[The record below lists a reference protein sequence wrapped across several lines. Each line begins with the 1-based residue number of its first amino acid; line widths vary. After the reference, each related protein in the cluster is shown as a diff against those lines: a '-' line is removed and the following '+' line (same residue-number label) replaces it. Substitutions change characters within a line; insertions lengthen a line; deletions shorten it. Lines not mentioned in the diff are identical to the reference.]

1 MSQEVTTSK
10 TVPASVIK
18 AEITGNEG
26 GTVNTLQGLV
36 QILYHESLM
45 QDSIKV
51 DYIFADSGNTIKGK
65 SAREGLPIVGTEDFE
80 LAMED
85 NQEVKLEFSN
95 SNSNCLI
102 INKVTPMEGEA
113 LKELIAF
120 SLVSE
125 EFIRNEEADTSINQ
139 RMDGKISDH
148 IEEILKD
155 NLKTQKELK
164 IDATSNNYNFVG
176 NSKKAFYTI
185 NWLSKFGITAGGDGE
200 EEKTAGFFF
209 WETSEGFHFKSIDTL
224 FAQEPKKKFTYTS
237 SAEQGTL
244 PPECDGKI
252 LELVKDNRVD
262 YQQKLRM
269 GTYSTK
275 IITFDPFNCFYE
287 EIEETAEEGKGGT
300 TLAGKD
306 LPKYNKKFKNAD
318 DPEYATRT
326 TFMLIDKGTLPSGET
341 EEQIKK
347 NEEEILEVRK
357 ILNQGIR
364 RYNQFYSQQQTI
376 TIPGDFSLHAGD
388 LIQVDSPSIQSET
401 TDEKDQQAGGKYVIS
416 DLCHYVT
423 SKETFTKLNI
433 VRDSFGRAV

>member
-347 NEEEILEVRK
+347 NEEAILEVRK

>member
-209 WETSEGFHFKSIDTL
+209 LG
-224 FAQEPKKKFTYTS
+224 
-237 SAEQGTL
+237 
-244 PPECDGKI
+244 
-252 LELVKDNRVD
+252 N
-262 YQQKLRM
+262 
-269 GTYSTK
+269 
-275 IITFDPFNCFYE
+275 
-287 EIEETAEEGKGGT
+287 
-300 TLAGKD
+300 
-306 LPKYNKKFKNAD
+306 
-318 DPEYATRT
+318 
-326 TFMLIDKGTLPSGET
+326 
-341 EEQIKK
+341 
-347 NEEEILEVRK
+347 VR
-357 ILNQGIR
+357 R
-364 RYNQFYSQQQTI
+364 
-376 TIPGDFSLHAGD
+376 
-388 LIQVDSPSIQSET
+388 
-401 TDEKDQQAGGKYVIS
+401 IS
-416 DLCHYVT
+416 
-423 SKETFTKLNI
+423 F
-433 VRDSFGRAV
+433 

>member
-10 TVPASVIK
+10 TVPASVTK

-51 DYIFADSGNTIKGK
+51 DYIFADSGNTIQGK

-80 LAMED
+80 LVMED

-155 NLKTQKELK
+155 NLKTQKELN

-185 NWLSKFGITAGGDGE
+185 NWLSKFGITAGGEGE

-237 SAEQGTL
+237 SAEQATL

-252 LELVKDNRVD
+252 LELVKDNRID
-262 YQQKLRM
+262 YQKKLQL
-269 GTYSTK
+269 GAYSTK
-275 IITFDPFNCFYE
+275 IVTFDPFNCFYE

-347 NEEEILEVRK
+347 NEEEILKVRML
-357 ILNQGIR
+357 LNQGIR

-388 LIQVDSPSIQSET
+388 LIQVDSPSIQADT

>member
-65 SAREGLPIVGTEDFE
+65 SARDGLPIVGTEDFE

-164 IDATSNNYNFVG
+164 IDATSNKYNFVG

-252 LELVKDNRVD
+252 LSLVKDNRVD

-364 RYNQFYSQQQTI
+364 RYNQYYSQQQTI

>member
-10 TVPASVIK
+10 TVPASVTK

-80 LAMED
+80 LVMED

-155 NLKTQKELK
+155 NLKTQKELN

-176 NSKKAFYTI
+176 NNKKAFYTI
-185 NWLSKFGITAGGDGE
+185 NWLSKFGITSGSED
-200 EEKTAGFFF
+200 KTAGFFF
-209 WETSEGFHFKSIDTL
+209 WETSEGYHFKSIDTL

-237 SAEQGTL
+237 SAEQATL

-252 LELVKDNRVD
+252 LELVKDNRID
-262 YQQKLRM
+262 YQKKLQL
-269 GTYSTK
+269 GAYSTK
-275 IITFDPFNCFYE
+275 IVTFDPFNCFYE
-287 EIEETAEEGKGGT
+287 EIKQTAEET
-300 TLAGKD
+300 TEVEAGKA
-306 LPKYNKKFKNAD
+306 LPVFNKKFKNAD

-326 TFMLIDKGTLPSGET
+326 TFMFIDKGTLPEGGT

-347 NEEEILEVRK
+347 NEEEILKVRML
-357 ILNQGIR
+357 LNQGIR

-388 LIQVDSPSIQSET
+388 LIHVDSPSIQAET
-401 TDEKDQQAGGKYVIS
+401 TDEQDQQAGGKYVIS